1 VDHVSAYLLSLEPG
15 TEFWR
20 LAGLG
25 RLELPGESLVMR
37 LYEQAHRDLGGEGFT
52 RYEVSNWSR
61 PGFECRH
68 NLMYWR
74 RGQYA
79 GIGAGAHSHRDG
91 IRYSKAENPGD
102 YIALLRRGADPV
114 EMRERLTGD
123 QILIEEV
130 MLGLR
135 TERGLD
141 LAVLTGADRIDRRR
155 MDAAIA
161 NLVGDGLLARNGNN
175 LKLSPNG
182 VKVCDSVT
190 ESISMSVL
198 SR

>member
-1 VDHVSAYLLSLEPG
+1 
-15 TEFWR
+15 
-20 LAGLG
+20 
-25 RLELPGESLVMR
+25 
-37 LYEQAHRDLGGEGFT
+37 
-52 RYEVSNWSR
+52 
-61 PGFECRH
+61 
-68 NLMYWR
+68 
-74 RGQYA
+74 
-79 GIGAGAHSHRDG
+79 
-91 IRYSKAENPGD
+91 
-102 YIALLRRGADPV
+102 
-114 EMRERLTGD
+114 MRERLTGD